1 VIDTRSPIAP
11 QQPVGTPRRVD
22 GRVTTGA
29 REGTT
34 PVRGQWVVLHR
45 VGHDKA
51 GPIDSLKT
59 GADGTYHFAYKT
71 TGDSTALYFVSTTYG
86 GVAYFTAPL
95 HDVTTTGE
103 DAALTVFDTTSSPL
117 PILIAGRH
125 LVVGSPN
132 ANGNRPIGEVYDL
145 QNDSTLTLVARDGKT
160 PVWSTH
166 IPAQAVNFE
175 LNARGDLTKDA
186 IIHNGTSVGVLVPI
200 SPGIR
205 QVAFTYELPQ
215 KAFPLTVPLE
225 NQTGVFELLVQEPN
239 AHIVGIPL
247 HETAA
252 QAVEGRTF
260 RRFVA
265 QDLAA
270 SAVVRVDVPTAIGAE
285 REKVYIGVATAILA
299 AMAAALV
306 LTARRSFGGMRR
318 LRTAPI
324 PERKSQTLLRSI
336 AAIDEEFERGG
347 SDPARREAYEARR
360 NTLKAE
366 LTAALAE
373 ERKR

>member
-1 VIDTRSPIAP
+1 VSGEVLP
-11 QQPVGTPRRVD
+11 QVGEQRRVD

-51 GPIDSLKT
+51 GPIDST
-59 GADGTYHFAYKT
+59 RTAADGSYHFAYKT
-71 TGDSTALYFVSTTYG
+71 SGDSSALYFVSTTYG
-86 GVAYFTAPL
+86 GVAYFSSPL
-95 HDVTTTGE
+95 RDARVSGD
-103 DAALTVFDTTSSPL
+103 DAALTVFDTTSSPI
-117 PILIAGRH
+117 PIHVAGRH
-125 LVVGSPN
+125 LVVGAPN
-132 ANGNRPIGEVYDL
+132 PDGNRPIGEVYDL
-145 QNDSTLTLVARDGKT
+145 QNDSTMTLVARNDTT
-160 PVWSTH
+160 PVWTTH

-175 LNARGDLTKDA
+175 LNARGDLTSDA
-186 IIHNGTSVGVLVPI
+186 ITRHGSTVGILVPI

-225 NQTGVFELLVQEPN
+225 NETGVFELLVQEPN
-239 AHIVGIPL
+239 AHVAGIPMR
-247 HETAA
+247 ETAA

-260 RRFVA
+260 RRFLA

-270 SAVVRVDVPTAIGAE
+270 SAVVRVDVPRTIGAE
-285 REKVYIGVATAILA
+285 REKVYIGVATAMLA

-318 LRTAPI
+318 LKTAPTV
-324 PERKSQTLLRSI
+324 ERRSQTLLRRI
-336 AAIDEEFERGG
+336 AELDAAFERGG
-347 SDPARREAYEARR
+347 SDPVGRASYDEQR
-360 NTLKAE
+360 NALKAE
-366 LTAALAE
+366 LMTALAE
-373 ERKR
+373 ERKRP